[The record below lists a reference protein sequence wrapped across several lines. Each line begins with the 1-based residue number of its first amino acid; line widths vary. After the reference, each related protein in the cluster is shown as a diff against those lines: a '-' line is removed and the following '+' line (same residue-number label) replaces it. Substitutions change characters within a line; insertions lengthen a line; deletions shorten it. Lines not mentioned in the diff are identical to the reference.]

1 MNMLAYT
8 EVLQH
13 VVFSKFSLSQWRE
26 TPKYRVAI
34 QYRVIFYML
43 ANYIIY
49 VKKSLFKWIKM
60 G

>member
-1 MNMLAYT
+1 MNMLTYT

-34 QYRVIFYML
+34 EYRVIFYML
-43 ANYIIY
+43 TNYIIY
-49 VKKSLFKWIKM
+49 VKKVYLNE
-60 G
+60 